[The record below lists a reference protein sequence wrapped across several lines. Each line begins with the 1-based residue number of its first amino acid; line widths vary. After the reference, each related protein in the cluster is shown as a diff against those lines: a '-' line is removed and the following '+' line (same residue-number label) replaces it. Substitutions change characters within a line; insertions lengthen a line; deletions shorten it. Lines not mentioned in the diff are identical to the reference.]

1 MRIGIVLWS
10 LVCAW
15 TIVHSIGFYQSGE
28 SDYSI
33 LFGTAFMI
41 ALYLFISY
49 TVKYIKE
56 DYPLQIRVVQKEPEK
71 KEENDTEE

>member
-1 MRIGIVLWS
+1 MRFGIVLWS

-15 TIVHSIGFYQSGE
+15 TIVHSIGFYQDGNP
-28 SDYSI
+28 DYAI
-33 LFGTAFMI
+33 LFGAAFMI
-41 ALYLFISY
+41 SLYLFITT

>member
-1 MRIGIVLWS
+1 MRLGIVLWS

-15 TIVHSIGFYQSGE
+15 TIVHSIGFYQDGNA
-28 SDYSI
+28 DYAI
-33 LFGTAFMI
+33 LFGAAFMI
-41 ALYLFISY
+41 SLYLFITT

-71 KEENDTEE
+71 KEENDEED

>member
-1 MRIGIVLWS
+1 MRLGIILWS

-15 TIVHSIGFYQSGE
+15 TIVHSIGFYQDGNA
-28 SDYSI
+28 DYSI

-56 DYPLQIRVVQKEPEK
+56 DYPLQIRVVQKETEK
-71 KEENDTEE
+71 KEENDAEE